1 MKEMFDSF
9 FRKLILMPPKNIFR
23 FWKND
28 LEIKQI
34 KQEILFLQK
43 KIENLNSVSDS
54 IGITLPELGS
64 SQEKLN
70 KRQTLI
76 LGYYGA
82 NNFGDELML
91 ASLLEVLREKNK
103 NSTDYSILVV
113 NEYKEYNYKQWE
125 CKCFYP
131 PTSLTQLENAADF
144 FDELIIGGGAHIDD
158 LDLPV
163 YSFIPYLA
171 VELSLLMLERSK
183 NVNWLA
189 VSSNSILINKFYIEK
204 LSKVIA
210 NAQEF
215 SVRDLYTFNTLREA
229 GIDSHN
235 ITIREDLSCLFE
247 FDIKRLGI
255 VINVLEEKEKLKL
268 IISEIIDY
276 CRESLVKDK
285 HYGITFI
292 PFYNSNHLDRNLI
305 AWIIDSLKEEASSIS
320 VSILP
325 EYTDIWSMMVNI
337 KGCDALFSMKY
348 HSSLIGLKL
357 EMPVINFVTDNY
369 RHYINKMK
377 SLQDNFQASK
387 FIFSS
392 QYQRGQIFEQLKKTL
407 MI

>member
-247 FDIKRLGI
+247 FDIKRLGV
-255 VINVLEEKEKLKL
+255 VINVLEEKR
-268 IISEIIDY
+268 EI
-276 CRESLVKDK
+276 K
-285 HYGITFI
+285 
-292 PFYNSNHLDRNLI
+292 
-305 AWIIDSLKEEASSIS
+305 A
-320 VSILP
+320 
-325 EYTDIWSMMVNI
+325 
-337 KGCDALFSMKY
+337 
-348 HSSLIGLKL
+348 
-357 EMPVINFVTDNY
+357 NY
-369 RHYINKMK
+369 I
-377 SLQDNFQASK
+377 
-387 FIFSS
+387 
-392 QYQRGQIFEQLKKTL
+392 
-407 MI
+407 